1 MRLEKLRKF
10 NRLVIGGH
18 ASVLSDADLNEL
30 RLLLGTG
37 HQTVLN
43 RMPTT
48 AEMRCM
54 APCDCIVICADG
66 LNMLYGHSKARR
78 MTRGRARYVFRKLD
92 EKYAIMV
99 RLP

>member
-1 MRLEKLRKF
+1 MRKY

-30 RLLLGTG
+30 RLLLGTE

-48 AEMRCM
+48 AEMRRM
-54 APCDCIVICADG
+54 APCGCIVICAEN
-66 LNMLYGHSKARR
+66 LNMLNGHRKARR
-78 MTRGRARYVFRKLD
+78 MTRDKARYVFRKLD

-99 RLP
+99 RLA

>member
-1 MRLEKLRKF
+1 MRLDKLRKF

-48 AEMRCM
+48 AEMR
-54 APCDCIVICADG
+54 
-66 LNMLYGHSKARR
+66 
-78 MTRGRARYVFRKLD
+78 
-92 EKYAIMV
+92 
-99 RLP
+99 